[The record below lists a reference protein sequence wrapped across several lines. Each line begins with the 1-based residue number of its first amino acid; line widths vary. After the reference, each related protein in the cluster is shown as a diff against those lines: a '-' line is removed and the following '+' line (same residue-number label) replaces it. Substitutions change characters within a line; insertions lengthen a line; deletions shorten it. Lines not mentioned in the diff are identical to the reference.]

1 MPASPRHSSAA
12 APLRTSVEFFV
23 SDPDRS
29 IAFYERLGFRLL
41 RSGWGYTALERNG
54 ARLGLQDDAYAR
66 THEHYFTPHLDRSPR
81 GVGVE
86 VSVEVEDRAALEAL
100 HADARAAGCVV
111 RELTDRPWGATD
123 FRVADPDGYF
133 VRFTTPLAD
142 PGGAAA
148 SDAPGSTG

>member
-1 MPASPRHSSAA
+1 MATPPRPSPPA

-23 SDPDRS
+23 SDPGRS
-29 IAFYERLGFRLL
+29 IAFYERLGFRVL

-66 THEHYFTPHLDRSPR
+66 NHEHYFTPHLDRFPR

-86 VSVEVEDRAALEAL
+86 VSVEVGDRGALEAL
-100 HADARAAGCVV
+100 HADAQAAGCVV
-111 RELTDRPWGATD
+111 RELTERPWGATD
-123 FRVADPDGYF
+123 FRIADPDGYF

-142 PGGAAA
+142 PGEAAA
-148 SDAPGSTG
+148 SDTPGSTG